1 MKIVAINGSPRG
13 ADGNTEQILQPFLAG
28 AREAGA
34 QTEVVYLKE
43 KRIEHCMGCFTCW
56 TSTPGVCIHEDDMA
70 ALLEK
75 IRDVDVLVFA
85 TPLYV
90 FTVSGLMKDFMD
102 RMLPLAQPFI
112 LKRGQ
117 HFVHPTRYPRDK
129 PTKYVVISN
138 AGFPERHHFSALE
151 ETFRR
156 LTDSPEDDLAGMIC
170 CAGGELFR
178 QPEMRES
185 LAWYVDATRQAG
197 REIVERGH
205 ISSETLAVLDRP
217 LVDDPA
223 AYANAANA
231 WWESFGIEG
240 IGLDSKE
247 RPVPSPVA
255 KGRAPLAPPE
265 GQDTMRDLIAGM
277 ATVFNPK
284 EAGDLKAVVQ
294 FEVTGQEPG
303 EYYLDMAQ
311 GHCTAYEG
319 KHTQPMLTIHTPSQ
333 VWMAIS
339 RGELNSAMAMM
350 AGKYSV
356 KGDFGLLTRFSRL
369 FAPASE

>member
-1 MKIVAINGSPRG
+1 
-13 ADGNTEQILQPFLAG
+13 
-28 AREAGA
+28 
-34 QTEVVYLKE
+34 
-43 KRIEHCMGCFTCW
+43 MGCFTCW
-56 TSTPGVCIHEDDMA
+56 TSTPGVCVHEDDMA

-75 IRDVDVLVFA
+75 IRDVDVLVLA
-85 TPLYV
+85 TPLYIY
-90 FTVSGLMKDFMD
+90 TVSGLMKDFMD
-102 RMLPLAQPFI
+102 RMIPLAQPFI
-112 LKRGQ
+112 VKRGH
-117 HFVHPTRYPRDK
+117 HFVHPMRYPRDK
-129 PTKYVVISN
+129 PTQYVVISN

-178 QPEMRES
+178 QPDMRES
-185 LAWYVDATRQAG
+185 LAWYVDAARKAG

-205 ISSETLAVLDRP
+205 ISSETQAVLDRP

-240 IGLDSKE
+240 IGLDSEE

-255 KGRAPLAPPE
+255 EGRVPLAPPE
-265 GQDTMRDLIAGM
+265 GRDTMRDLIAGM

-284 EAGDLKAVVQ
+284 EAGDLRAVVQ

-303 EYYLDMAQ
+303 EYHLDMAQ

-319 KHTQPMLTIHTPSQ
+319 KHTQPTLTIHTPSK

-339 RGELNSAMAMM
+339 RGELNGAMAMM
-350 AGKYSV
+350 TGKYSV
-356 KGDFGLLTRFSRL
+356 KGDLGLLMRFSKL
-369 FAPASE
+369 FASDK